1 MSVAWLPALS
11 ASLWLALPASNSAA
25 RSEAGVPGASP
36 LAPLGIRSPEP
47 DVRADDDALL
57 LQCAS
62 EQGWRGLVDAL
73 ERGSPPTSD
82 EARSAFERARLRIDA
97 TDPRKSS
104 RERADAW
111 TALDAAHA
119 RRIAAATD
127 AGARRQAISDRATDA
142 LRIGLF
148 ADPSSASACA
158 SGNPEDT
165 AASLALLR
173 AVEEATRPDT
183 TGDAAGQADCTLA
196 FLHAAS
202 QALQVGIDRADRGGA
217 ASRDRRTRAAALL
230 ARVRAARAGVAPA
243 LSAVADLA
251 ECAAASAAGDA
262 DAARAAAVRIVY
274 LGEPLPA
281 MFGRIFVCDALAQS
295 RMGDRALAELV
306 QVIRVDGLSL
316 PLRILAADAYVRL
329 RDSLGKS
336 SLASPTFEA
345 YGEVIRR
352 SSAQERWAARLA
364 VVERL
369 GPITL
374 RATDTSWL
382 PPEGLVSRA
391 HAQRIGGDAAAG
403 DSLRAEL
410 AETSPD
416 RAAMAA
422 VAALDASLR
431 TGDDALAADA
441 MTALATRFDDD
452 PTWSGCARELALLE
466 IAHDAT
472 YPGTRPSQLKSA
484 TAIALARGDRASSVT
499 AIRAAQ
505 QAVEALD
512 GARERSLPAPDAA
525 ARLKA
530 LTAAIGGIDAA
541 SMAGTRVR
549 AAILVLD
556 ACAIDPAAA
565 AASARPNLPQGP
577 DEMHPS
583 DARLLGAC
591 LAERARDAAGSPAA
605 AVAAARLKALSAMNA
620 APHAA
625 RGAREVISA
634 WVISPSSLDP
644 KTARGLAAVLDAAA
658 DIDPPDLDAMRLSV
672 TLARHWGSMS
682 PTEAADRSSRAR
694 ATADRIDA
702 SRDDL
707 LALSDAL
714 LDEATLMQPH
724 DRVKKLAEALSVARL
739 AESLASRGHASDPRG
754 ARLVDWGARERMV
767 RGARLAGRADQAE
780 AHIARLAAIDPTLGG
795 NPDRFAG
802 P

>member
-1 MSVAWLPALS
+1 MSAGRLTALAASLSVTLAAAHPSAGASRAPEPAHLGALS
-11 ASLWLALPASNSAA
+11 APPHA
-25 RSEAGVPGASP
+25 RT
-36 LAPLGIRSPEP
+36 
-47 DVRADDDALL
+47 ADDDALL

-73 ERGSPPTSD
+73 ERVSPPTSD
-82 EARSAFERARLRIDA
+82 GARAAFERARLRIDA

-111 TALDAAHA
+111 AALDAAHA

-127 AGARRQAISDRATDA
+127 AATRTQAISDRATDA

-158 SGNPEDT
+158 SGDPEDT

-173 AVEEATRPDT
+173 TVEDATRPGT
-183 TGDAAGQADCTLA
+183 TGDIPGPTDRTLA

-230 ARVRAARAGVAPA
+230 TRVRAERAGIAPA

-352 SSAQERWAARLA
+352 SSVQERWSARLA

-374 RATDTSWL
+374 RAADTSWL
-382 PPEGLVSRA
+382 PPEGLISRA
-391 HAQRIGGDAAAG
+391 HAQRIGGDAVAG
-403 DSLRAEL
+403 DALRAEL

-431 TGDDALAADA
+431 TGDDTLAADA

-452 PTWSGCARELALLE
+452 PTWSGCASDLALLE

-472 YPGTRPSQLKSA
+472 HPGTRPSQLKSSIA
-484 TAIALARGDRASSVT
+484 MALALGDRGASGPL
-499 AIRAAQ
+499 IRAAQ
-505 QAVEALD
+505 QATEALD
-512 GARERSLPAPDAA
+512 GARARSIAAPDAA
-525 ARLKA
+525 ARLQA
-530 LTAAIGGIDAA
+530 LIAACGGIDAQ

-565 AASARPNLPQGP
+565 AASVRPSLPQGP

-605 AVAAARLKALSAMNA
+605 AVAAARLKALSAVRA

-625 RGAREVISA
+625 RGARDVIRA
-634 WVISPSSLDP
+634 WITSPSGLDA

-658 DIDPPDLDAMRLSV
+658 VIDPPDLDAMRLNV
-672 TLARHWGSMS
+672 QLARHWGSMS
-682 PTEAADRSSRAR
+682 PAEAADRSARAR
-694 ATADRIDA
+694 ATADRSDA

-707 LALSDAL
+707 LALADAL
-714 LDEATLMQPH
+714 LDEATLMQPQ
-724 DRVKKLAEALSVARL
+724 DRAAKLAEALSVARL
-739 AESLASRGHASDPRG
+739 AESLASRGPAGDPKG
-754 ARLVDWGARERMV
+754 ARSIDWSARERMV
-767 RGARLAGRADQAE
+767 RGVRIAGRGDQAD
-780 AHIARLAAIDPTLGG
+780 AHIARLSAIDPTLGG

-802 P
+802 R